1 MKLKFIIPISVV
13 FVISI
18 FSNIA
23 LAFNVVN
30 KGSELEK
37 INLDNT
43 ELQKELKSLETALNK
58 AESTIQNEKLTNNQD
73 AKELVTKFFK
83 TQYEYDSTNY
93 KGRFKKI
100 EKFVSEGVYGQLTTA
115 GIPEVP
121 NVNFENHINDMKLFL
136 TAHNNEIV
144 GLVLLD
150 TSYVID
156 GFDSPETTQ
165 IFEVKVTEHEGEQK
179 IVSLEILGT
188 FASMAES

>member
-100 EKFVSEGVYGQLTTA
+100 EKFVSEDVYGQLTTA

-188 FASMAES
+188 FASMSES

>member
-58 AESTIQNEKLTNNQD
+58 AESTIKNEKLTNNQD

-165 IFEVKVTEHEGEQK
+165 IFEVKVTEHEGKQK